1 MMYVELMKNIHLADS
16 NEVMVVRLI
25 WDSEPKNVSL
35 LLSRH
40 DVGRVHEKFSPG
52 LLERGLAV
60 KRIFRPTE
68 R

>member
-35 LLSRH
+35 LFL
-40 DVGRVHEKFSPG
+40 DMV
-52 LLERGLAV
+52 
-60 KRIFRPTE
+60 
-68 R
+68 